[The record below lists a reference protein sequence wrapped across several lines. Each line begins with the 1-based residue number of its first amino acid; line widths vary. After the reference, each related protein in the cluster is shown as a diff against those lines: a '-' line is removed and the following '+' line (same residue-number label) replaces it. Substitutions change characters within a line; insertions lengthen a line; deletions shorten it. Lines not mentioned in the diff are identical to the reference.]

1 MKFFSNAI
9 LAALLCGVASTM
21 PGIAQAQA
29 WELKGY
35 TSVSAASVEPGLE
48 QGNDSQRFDVYG
60 AQALQAQALNI
71 AVSLSDGGQARARV
85 IGALGTLKAFASAA
99 YPAAPQAQG
108 LSNGFASVSFLDTIT
123 VQGAGLAVGT
133 PVSYQVDFAIGGN
146 ISPALGPNARLT
158 EATAE
163 ALVRLLDTS
172 SNQRVELGWNPR
184 FLANG
189 LYSLTLATEVG
200 HQLALS
206 GFLTVNAKANSGTP
220 LGEPTSALA
229 DFEHSAYFNLAPS
242 VAGLNTV
249 GLSGHDFAVAAVPE
263 PATWLSLLAGLG
275 LLAWRRKLG
284 AVTR

>member
-1 MKFFSNAI
+1 MKKRSFTPM
-9 LAALLCGVASTM
+9 ALLMLSAASLLPTL
-21 PGIAQAQA
+21 AQAQA

-35 TSVSAASVEPGLE
+35 TTVAAASVAPGLE

-60 AQALQAQALNI
+60 AQALQAQSLNI
-71 AVSLSDGGQARARV
+71 AVTLSDGGQARARV

-99 YPAAPQAQG
+99 YPAAPHAQG
-108 LSNGFASVSFLDTIT
+108 QSNGHAAVSFLDTIT

-133 PVSYQVDFAIGGN
+133 PVSYRVDFAISGN
-146 ISPALGPNARLT
+146 ITPALGPNTGPTFAM
-158 EATAE
+158 AG

-172 SNQRVELGWNPR
+172 SNQRVQLDWNPR
-184 FLANG
+184 FLPGG

-200 HQLALS
+200 HQLVLS
-206 GFLTVNAKANSGTP
+206 GFLTADATANSGTP
-220 LGEPTSALA
+220 LGGPTSAVA

-249 GLSGHDFAVAAVPE
+249 GLSGHDFAVTAVPE

-284 AVTR
+284 A

>member
-1 MKFFSNAI
+1 MKKLSFTPI
-9 LAALLCGVASTM
+9 AALMLSAASLLPTL
-21 PGIAQAQA
+21 AQAQA

-35 TSVSAASVEPGLE
+35 TAVSAASVAPGLE

-60 AQALQAQALNI
+60 AQALQSQALNI

-108 LSNGFASVSFLDTIT
+108 LSNGYASVSFLDTIT

-133 PVSYQVDFAIGGN
+133 PVSYRVDFAIGGT
-146 ISPALGPNARLT
+146 ISPALGLTAGST
-158 EATAE
+158 EATAG

-172 SNQRVELGWNPR
+172 NNKRVELDWNPR

-220 LGEPTSALA
+220 LGGPTSAVA
-229 DFEHSAYFNLAPS
+229 DFEHSAYFSLAPS
-242 VAGLNTV
+242 VAGLTTV
-249 GLSGHDFAVAAVPE
+249 VRSGPDFAVTAVPE
-263 PATWLSLLAGLG
+263 PAAWLSLLAGLG
-275 LLAWRRKLG
+275 LLAWRRRPA